1 MRYNI
6 ENIVIEIP
14 TLLIDKFADDFKD
27 LAGSKNRE
35 SVYMLRD
42 AIDDVMDLVYEDP
55 EMLQDPV
62 YKKDYIRAVAM
73 REALKKHGIYYDA

>member
-1 MRYNI
+1 MRY
-6 ENIVIEIP
+6 ETESIVIEVP
-14 TLLIDKFADDFKD
+14 TLLIDKFVDDFKN

-55 EMLQDPV
+55 EVLMDPE
-62 YKKDYIRAVAM
+62 YKNDYIRAVAM